1 MKNSFLRLLPLLIL
15 SWPARVFACA
25 VCMGA
30 PGSAVVDATNGF
42 IFAMLGFLGAML
54 SGILAFAIYLMR
66 HAKAP
71 LPPHEELAQ
80 FVFNQDLE
88 EGRQHA

>member
-1 MKNSFLRLLPLLIL
+1 MKNRFLRLLPLLIL
-15 SWPARVFACA
+15 SWPARALACA

-30 PGSAVVDATNGF
+30 PGSKVGDATNGF

-54 SGILAFAIYLMR
+54 AGIGGFAFYLAR

-71 LPPHEELAQ
+71 LAPHQELVQ
-80 FVFNQDLE
+80 LVLDQGIE

>member
-1 MKNSFLRLLPLLIL
+1 MKNGLLRLLPFLIL

-30 PGSAVVDATNGF
+30 PGSNVVDATNGF
-42 IFAMLGFLGAML
+42 IFAMLGFLATML
-54 SGILAFAIYLMR
+54 TGIGGFFFCLMR
-66 HAKAP
+66 RAKAP

-80 FVFNQDLE
+80 FVYNQGLA